1 MDDLRLDSDLH
12 HLDVQIRMIQD
23 RNSGRDEPASKRD
36 VAELAHYV
44 RELIK
49 LIPSVASSH
58 AR

>member
-1 MDDLRLDSDLH
+1 MLEVARRTLPDVPLH
-12 HLDVQIRMIQD
+12 HTDMREFEL
-23 RNSGRDEPASKRD
+23 GRTFD

-49 LIPSVASSH
+49 LIPSVASSP